1 MGTAE
6 TAQRSSPS
14 FPPTAGVTLTSASH
28 KEYTGLFYRK
38 AKGEAEAKRGSLNST
53 WGCTPKPSGKCPERA
68 DKEREG
74 KRITSPSACSQTQKC
89 WLFQLLSRQPAPE
102 QQQTLFQIGPGL
114 PAGSPVI
121 APCVPHVN
129 VSHRDAC
136 CRTGLPGAGE
146 RGWDGDRH
154 PVRNLSVTGHC
165 PSLLVTRGLIYGSR
179 GLIFCQPGQA
189 G

>member
-53 WGCTPKPSGKCPERA
+53 WGCTPKPNGKCPERA

-102 QQQTLFQIGPGL
+102 QQQTLFQIGPGR
-114 PAGSPVI
+114 PAGSPVM

-129 VSHRDAC
+129 VSHRDVC

-146 RGWDGDRH
+146 WGWDGDRY
-154 PVRNLSVTGHC
+154 PVRNLSV
-165 PSLLVTRGLIYGSR
+165 IA
-179 GLIFCQPGQA
+179 QA
-189 G
+189 CW